1 MDCSSPGFPVIH
13 QLLGNRREK
22 EQILSTPGSTD
33 EHVELLCT
41 NGSISHLKKLI
52 KVCVCVNNIPKRIEI
67 VLSYQDLFVCIVRM
81 QFTWTSIAVLLIIAE
96 GWKQPRHMSASQ
108 WINTM
113 WYIHA
118 IEYYSTITSNEV
130 LMYTPDTT
138 LISFIWFAHNWEIYR
153 DWK

>member
-1 MDCSSPGFPVIH
+1 MDCSSPGFPVIY

-22 EQILSTPGSTD
+22 EQILSTHGSTD

-96 GWKQPRHMSASQ
+96 G
-108 WINTM
+108 
-113 WYIHA
+113 
-118 IEYYSTITSNEV
+118 
-130 LMYTPDTT
+130 
-138 LISFIWFAHNWEIYR
+138 
-153 DWK
+153 